1 MVSWAEGE
9 IEPLTA
15 AAWRGG
21 VPAGRARQKPPPS
34 TPCCELEQNSGA
46 AKGLVLAD
54 FKEEA
59 AFKFSSTAP
68 PPICLKVRGR
78 DYPWSVTF
86 PGFLSA

>member
-59 AFKFSSTAP
+59 AFKFSSIP